1 MFKFESI
8 IESLVEMKM
17 QKSKSVN
24 NDKELQKEE
33 LTQQI
38 ICFIEKIIENTI
50 YMYIRPIEE
59 QLRSQETQI
68 LQLQSQ
74 FMSLHHPFSPK
85 NKEIVKIEKL
95 ESPIR
100 SNEIQN
106 KMIDL
111 ETKVQSITKQQETY
125 NDQLIEFKQEN
136 KKSFYSYWVLLND
149 LNENVNK
156 IKDFLSTLDLG
167 EQNQS
172 QKNNNNKLSRSNTK
186 KDY

>member
-8 IESLVEMKM
+8 IESLVEMVIISNHIYKKM

-50 YMYIRPIEE
+50 QAFIRPIEE

-74 FMSLHHPFSPK
+74 FISLHHPFSPK
-85 NKEIVKIEKL
+85 NKEIVKVEKL
-95 ESPIR
+95 DSPMR
-100 SNEIQN
+100 SNEIQSIPLSQYYLRQDGRIGN
-106 KMIDL
+106 KSLINHKASGDL
-111 ETKVQSITKQQETY
+111 Q
-125 NDQLIEFKQEN
+125 
-136 KKSFYSYWVLLND
+136 
-149 LNENVNK
+149 
-156 IKDFLSTLDLG
+156 
-167 EQNQS
+167 
-172 QKNNNNKLSRSNTK
+172 
-186 KDY
+186 